1 MSTKVPYL
9 NPLLKHIATGKRRA
23 DEVLMYLKIES
34 PPILFVQ

>member
-23 DEVLMYLKIES
+23 DEVLIIS
-34 PPILFVQ
+34 WDI